1 MRFSKLN
8 LDDKIGIAQTAIE
21 NVRRRSYI
29 MERIGSYEYN
39 EERLDE
45 GIGLIERIDKLSLDW
60 NAAQSEK
67 QLATRRLREARDQS
81 AGMYKK
87 TRQVARMVFRKQP
100 HQIRALAL
108 ENPTARSLAKY
119 LEETNQFYTNALA
132 DPEIPENL
140 SRFGISTARL
150 KQEKRLLRELE
161 KAAANQEKKVAEA
174 MKITRERKET
184 VKQLDQWMAEFF
196 TILRLALGKTQWLE
210 VAGITVK

>member
-1 MRFSKLN
+1 MTKSVLPR
-8 LDDKIGIAQTAIE
+8 
-21 NVRRRSYI
+21 
-29 MERIGSYEYN
+29 
-39 EERLDE
+39 
-45 GIGLIERIDKLSLDW
+45 
-60 NAAQSEK
+60 
-67 QLATRRLREARDQS
+67 
-81 AGMYKK
+81 
-87 TRQVARMVFRKQP
+87 
-100 HQIRALAL
+100 
-108 ENPTARSLAKY
+108 
-119 LEETNQFYTNALA
+119 QFYTNALA